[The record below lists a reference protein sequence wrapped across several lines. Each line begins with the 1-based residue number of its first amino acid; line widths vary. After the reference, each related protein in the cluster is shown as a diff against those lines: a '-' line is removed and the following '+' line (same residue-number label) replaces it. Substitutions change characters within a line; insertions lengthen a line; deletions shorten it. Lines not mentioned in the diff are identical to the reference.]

1 MSSGAT
7 IRAVDDEL
15 RAWLHA
21 NREERSRAS
30 DRVDQLDCELT
41 TRVKRELDSKT
52 ATAAEIAEALGVSRA
67 RVYQIRDG
75 RR

>member
-1 MSSGAT
+1 MK
-7 IRAVDDEL
+7 DEL
-15 RAWLHA
+15 RAWLQN
-21 NREERSRAS
+21 NRAERDRYQTRA
-30 DRVDQLDCELT
+30 D
-41 TRVKRELDSKT
+41 ELDSDLTARVKMELDKRS